1 MGACKGS
8 IHLFPA
14 PPHLL
19 SFTQGQRPRSARG
32 CCSPQPALAAHVFLA
47 AAAAA
52 RRLLK
57 ASCTYATYAQGLLN
71 RSVWSGVTGTSESE
85 CFCQS
90 PLLSMA
96 AGQGKTRSG
105 SQRGLAS
112 RG

>member
-57 ASCTYATYAQGLLN
+57 APCTYATYAQGLLN

-85 CFCQS
+85 M
-90 PLLSMA
+90 LLPISSSLHGRG
-96 AGQGKTRSG
+96 AGKNKARISEGTGQ
-105 SQRGLAS
+105 
-112 RG
+112 